1 MAISTINVGIL
12 ANDGTGDDLR
22 EAFIKVNSNFIE
34 LDARQAENTTA
45 VNKLPDGINGA
56 YGIFAQKVG
65 DQLQFKNLKTG
76 NGITL
81 SADGD
86 AITINS
92 TGSVNQTFVTDQG
105 SATLLQNE
113 VVKFNGTGGTFVSR
127 QEVAGVENLYFNSLL
142 SNENSPSLS
151 VNLDANSNSIVNVD
165 TITANNVD
173 SLVKNKDITDLD
185 SLIGFDFGNL
195 SGGTRNILQWL
206 ESFNP
211 VNMGTINAPA
221 TTAIDMG
228 TI

>member
-1 MAISTINVGIL
+1 MTISTINVGIL

-22 EAFIKVNSNFIE
+22 EAFIKVNNNFTE

-45 VNKLPDGINGA
+45 VNKLPDGSGA

-81 SADGD
+81 FADGD

-92 TGSVNQTFVTDQG
+92 TGSVNQTFITDQG
-105 SATLLQNE
+105 SASLLQNE
-113 VVKFNGTGGTFVSR
+113 VVRFNGTGATFISR
-127 QEVAGVENLYFNSLL
+127 NEVAGVENLYFNSLL
-142 SNENSPSLS
+142 SRETSPSLS
-151 VNLDANSNSIVNVD
+151 ANLDADGNNIINVE
-165 TITANNVD
+165 TLSANNVD
-173 SLVKNKDITDLD
+173 SLVKGKDITDLD
-185 SLIGFDFGNL
+185 SLVGFDFGNL

-206 ESFNP
+206 EAFNP
-211 VNMGTINAPA
+211 VNMGTITAPA
-221 TTAIDMG
+221 STGIDMG

>member
-45 VNKLPDGINGA
+45 VNKLPDGAGA

-65 DQLQFKNLKTG
+65 DQLEFKNLRTG

-105 SATLLQNE
+105 SASLLQNE
-113 VVKFNGTGGTFVSR
+113 VVKFNGTGGTFISR
-127 QEVAGVENLYFNSLL
+127 QELAGVENLFFNSLL
-142 SNENSPSLS
+142 SRETSPSLS
-151 VNLDANSNSIVNVD
+151 VDLDANGNSIINVD
-165 TITANNVD
+165 SITANNVD
-173 SLVKNKDITDLD
+173 SLVKGKDITDLD
-185 SLIGFDFGNL
+185 SLVGFDFGNL
-195 SGGTRNILQWL
+195 SGGTRNILQWI

-211 VNMGTINAPA
+211 VNMGTFNAPA
-221 TTAIDMG
+221 STGIDMG